1 MKKETIKQ
9 ILRDFHLTALPLL
22 KRRSLQVPLDTGKI
36 ITLVGVRRSGK
47 TSLLFNV
54 ISDLLLKGVPITSIL
69 YINFEDERLELKTEE
84 LDLLLQAYQE
94 LYPEM
99 LLEGCSFFFD
109 EIQNIAG
116 WEKFVLRI
124 YDRGT
129 KTIFLT
135 GLNARFLSSDIATSL
150 RGRTISYELFPL
162 SFSEYLTFKDVTPDL
177 NSTHSLALINHH
189 LENYLK
195 HGGFPEVIGYN
206 DALRNRV
213 LQEYFNVMI
222 YRDLAERYEVKNL
235 PALKFFLK
243 RIVSSATKQIS
254 VKQYL
259 QRIEVV
265 RVQDRQESVVR
276 LPRSGSEH
284 LPGSN
289 TEEIFQPACGSG
301 TG

>member
-1 MKKETIKQ
+1 MALADQEVLHALCTLSVSPFLPQKRERIPYSVLIMKKETIKQ
-9 ILRDFHLTALPLL
+9 IIRDFHLTALPLL
-22 KRRSLQVPLDTGKI
+22 KWRSLQVPLETGKI

-116 WEKFVLRI
+116 WEKYVLRI

-129 KTIFLT
+129 KNIFLT

-150 RGRTISYELFPL
+150 RGRTISYELFPSL
-162 SFSEYLTFKDVTPDL
+162 SV
-177 NSTHSLALINHH
+177 ST
-189 LENYLK
+189 
-195 HGGFPEVIGYN
+195 
-206 DALRNRV
+206 
-213 LQEYFNVMI
+213 
-222 YRDLAERYEVKNL
+222 
-235 PALKFFLK
+235 
-243 RIVSSATKQIS
+243 
-254 VKQYL
+254 
-259 QRIEVV
+259 
-265 RVQDRQESVVR
+265 
-276 LPRSGSEH
+276 
-284 LPGSN
+284 
-289 TEEIFQPACGSG
+289 
-301 TG
+301 